1 MKELKFKSS
10 NTKQSVGSNSFEMYK
25 QLDNVYWGGRGEKQ
39 GRNDKCR
46 CGSGK
51 KFKKCCGKETSFKG
65 RESLLK
71 QMTGGHLGKEL
82 NKSVPYV
89 VGWKDL
95 RNEEFNE
102 RFMEF
107 LKVYPVLDSGC
118 FFNSFKLM
126 YEMRDLGVEQVHG
139 WYGFDV
145 GTTSEYEHFVKR
157 YLDGGGLE
165 GQEYVYDS
173 SKVDDG
179 DNEHWPGYDC
189 LWDYDKGVVWKRHA
203 WNKLN
208 GVHFDTTRECMEKEW
223 VYYNELKTQ
232 DWSDL
237 LFSQKDDSKVPNVF
251 KQLQYSVQS
260 VSRYFDESL
269 KMKNH
274 KFRNVVKRKELKYN
288 FN

>member
-1 MKELKFKSS
+1 MKDLKFKESD
-10 NTKQSVGSNSFEMYK
+10 TKQFVTTQSLFQYDSLEH
-25 QLDNVYWGGRGEKQ
+25 LYWGERGKKQ

-51 KFKKCCGKETSFKG
+51 KFKRCCYSKVGSTG

-71 QMTGGHLGKEL
+71 HLTGGNLGKEL
-82 NKSVPYV
+82 NPDGYVPYV

-95 RNEEFNE
+95 KNEEFNE

-107 LKVYPVLDSGC
+107 LKVYPVLQSGC

-145 GTTSEYEHFVKR
+145 GGCVEYNTWVNR
-157 YLDGGGLE
+157 YLDGKRGK
-165 GQEYVYDS
+165 EYVYDS
-173 SKVDDG
+173 TRKDD
-179 DNEHWPGYDC
+179 EYSYWPGYDSV
-189 LWDYDKGVVWKRHA
+189 WDYDRGLVWKRHA

-208 GVHFDTTRECMEKEW
+208 GVHFDSTRETMSNPGW
-223 VYYNELKTQ
+223 VYYNEMYSQ
-232 DWSDL
+232 DMMDLMLSDL
-237 LFSQKDDSKVPNVF
+237 DTKKLPNLL

-260 VSRYFDESL
+260 VSNFYDETLCVKGKHDSRL
-269 KMKNH
+269 KLEELEY
-274 KFRNVVKRKELKYN
+274 KFN
-288 FN
+288 